1 MSLDRRS
8 LLSEQTDFP
17 AECVVF
23 HVYLHVMI
31 DTLQSNVKS
40 HFILRMVRIFKSIH
54 SWADLASSRRASNH
68 C

>member
-1 MSLDRRS
+1 MSSDQRS

-23 HVYLHVMI
+23 HVYLHVMV
-31 DTLQSNVKS
+31 DTLQSDVKS
-40 HFILRMVRIFKSIH
+40 HFILRMVRIFKSVH
-54 SWADLASSRRASNH
+54 SRADLASGRRASNH

>member
-31 DTLQSNVKS
+31 DTLQSDVKS

-54 SWADLASSRRASNH
+54 SWADLASRRRASNR

>member
-54 SWADLASSRRASNH
+54 SWADLASRRRASNR